1 MIWASKV
8 VGDDAI
14 VVSPTMLASWGT
26 ESPHGKT
33 VLGEDAV

>member
-1 MIWASKV
+1 MGIKKV

-26 ESPHGKT
+26 ESPLGKT
-33 VLGEDAV
+33 VLG